1 MLIVAPGYCWWQ
13 VKLQLHLSVFG
24 RAQADS
30 GCCCTQM
37 LDLTADLKSRLDHFK
52 AGLDGVFY
60 GPVIRDAERALRDC
74 CQLITG
80 AYAGSGRYL
89 QQQFLQPQ

>member
-1 MLIVAPGYCWWQ
+1 
-13 VKLQLHLSVFG
+13 
-24 RAQADS
+24 
-30 GCCCTQM
+30 M

-52 AGLDGVFY
+52 AGLDGVFL

-80 AYAGSGRYL
+80 AYAQILALLSKAKPTR
-89 QQQFLQPQ
+89 P